1 MGMTI
6 KAAARAAG
14 VTRQALYDRLRKG
27 TLRRLPDGTLDEA
40 DVQRLAAAADPKR
53 AEHARRGAE
62 RRKRD
67 LAATMPPPADDV
79 LEDNELEDN
88 ALEDL
93 ADDVLDPEAE
103 AELAAELDADAEAW
117 ARQARKKFLRDLGQ
131 PRPPTVEAPTRPTAP
146 TPPAQTVAD
155 FRARRERA
163 EAELA
168 EIRAAEVRASLV
180 DADAAQ
186 AARAELADQIHK
198 AFARMGAKVG
208 KRIAAETNARRCG
221 ELLLAA
227 IDAVLVRLADQ
238 ADALDGDN
246 APEGDLADVDPT
258 DFTARR
264 EKAKAELAELDL
276 GRGRGAL
283 VDRQAAER
291 QAAEDGSLVRDR
303 LRQLGNRLR
312 DRLAAIADPKE
323 AAELVDLEIGR
334 ALEVLEV
341 AA

>member
-40 DVQRLAAAADPKR
+40 DVTRLAAAADPKR

-79 LEDNELEDN
+79 LEDNELED
-88 ALEDL
+88 L
-93 ADDVLDPEAE
+93 ADDALDPEAE
-103 AELAAELDADAEAW
+103 AELAAELDADSEAW
-117 ARQARKKFLRDLGQ
+117 ARQARKRFLRDLGQ

-180 DADAAQ
+180 DAEAAQ
-186 AARAELADQIHK
+186 AARTELADQIHK

-238 ADALDGDN
+238 ADALDTDN
-246 APEGDLADVDPT
+246 ELEGDLADVDPA

-276 GRGRGAL
+276 GRGRGVL

-312 DRLAAIADPKE
+312 DRLAAMADPKE